1 MCCRRNKLIISEE
14 EIVYIKNLYGLL
26 KEDQNNQTEITVDFE
41 EKFPGGKY
49 ANLTEKGKTE
59 LQNKLNQTKD
69 WLIANKGSLIVVQ
82 IEASESRIIST
93 DKEQNPAPPVP
104 LGYLSRRRAQT
115 MKRELKEFFKT
126 LVSEKVL
133 PEMPIFEAP
142 NILLGPTPV
151 SETGRALPKYPISQ
165 YDDEQYTR
173 VYLKLMAPAKCLTN
187 INIEVMYNKTPDP
200 AFKCRG
206 GHTCDVARFDVLA
219 NGVSLGIADLN
230 NGSDGGSRTS
240 GKLVI
245 DQAKAEQ
252 IVGQN
257 DKKIKISLKCLSG
270 SNCHSGT
277 PEIKITKGNETLY
290 HQCSPAMGRSDQREI
305 QILTVDTCGNVVEKG
320 TGDATNKDVTTDKNK
335 AELAAKPG
343 YTMNVPDEYEKD
355 TRTFVYRIGGR
366 LVDSSG
372 KSGYDDGAINTKF
385 NYGYLKDKQGNNIG
399 WASNAKT
406 GDFMIGPSGL
416 TFSNQSDVP
425 FVINIEPGTKISK
438 IIPKGAQNDNP
449 PPGYTTKSLNTEGQ
463 GTGAGNYHVEK
474 QGNRLILV
482 KGPSEDQLAKNKEE
496 LDKELQKEKEQG
508 LVRFNL
514 DDEGVQDF
522 EDYFLKP
529 DNKLVSKISDGIYT
543 VIANS
548 ITYAG
553 KVYKKGTKLKLI
565 S

>member
-1 MCCRRNKLIISEE
+1 MACRRNQLLISEE

-59 LQNKLNQTKD
+59 LQNKLNQTKE
-69 WLIANKGSLIVVQ
+69 WLISNKGSLIVVQ

-93 DKEQNPAPPVP
+93 DKEQNPSPKVD

-142 NILLGPTPV
+142 KILIGPTPV
-151 SETGRALPKYPISQ
+151 SETGQALPKYPISQ
-165 YDDEQYTR
+165 YNNEQYTR

-187 INIEVMYNKTPDP
+187 INIEVMYNRVPDP
-200 AFKCRG
+200 SFKCRG

-230 NGSDGGSRTS
+230 NGRDGGSRTS

-257 DKKIKISLKCLSG
+257 NKKIKISLKCLSG

-320 TGDATNKDVTTDKNK
+320 TGDATNKDKNTK
-335 AELAAKPG
+335 TETPAQPTG
-343 YTMNVPDEYEKD
+343 YTINVPSDYDLKD
-355 TRTFVYRIGGR
+355 DNFIRSIAANQLIDSKGQPNNERFLTYGYNQTTGEWVGSPIGF
-366 LVDSSG
+366 
-372 KSGYDDGAINTKF
+372 KSG
-385 NYGYLKDKQGNNIG
+385 
-399 WASNAKT
+399 T
-406 GDFMIGPSGL
+406 GDFFVPETGL
-416 TFSNQSDVP
+416 VYRRQGAKGVVNVD
-425 FVINIEPGTKISK
+425 PGTRISK
-438 IIPKGAQNDNP
+438 IVGKGKPNNNP
-449 PPGYTTKSLNTEGQ
+449 PPGYTDVGLNYYDETSSGK
-463 GTGAGNYHVEK
+463 YYVEK
-474 QGNRLILV
+474 T
-482 KGPSEDQLAKNKEE
+482 ENKDSFGQEIPE
-496 LDKELQKEKEQG
+496 LRPGKSPKKLEKEQAAG
-508 LVRFNL
+508 IVRFNL
-514 DDEGVQDF
+514 DDEAIEEF
-522 EDYFLKP
+522 EKYFI
-529 DNKLVSKISDGIYT
+529 DNKLVNKTSEGLYD
-543 VIANS
+543 VIATS
-548 ITYAG
+548 ITYGG
-553 KVYKKGTKLKLI
+553 KVFKKGTKLKLD